1 MAKPNRSDDKPC
13 PVIIEFARYNVRRKV
28 YYNKRKLK
36 GKNILITESLTVVR
50 VKLLK
55 QAQTKYGVHVF
66 DF

>member
-13 PVIIEFARYNVRRKV
+13 PVIIEFARYKVRRKV
-28 YYNKRKLK
+28 YSNKRKLK
-36 GKNILITESLTVVR
+36 GKNILTTESLTVVS

-55 QAQTKYGVHVF
+55 QAQTKYGVHVL